1 MFARLKFA
9 VFDVSLGPLSE
20 AVGDLEKTFHWVLFV
35 VFGLKTIQNV
45 SGFVSTSFTIARWA
59 TMGKLVLVV
68 ESAQFES
75 TLETGSVTIELGSPV
90 SSNLGVHVV
99 VEPFVGE

>member
-1 MFARLKFA
+1 LFARLKFA

-20 AVGDLEKTFHWVLFV
+20 AVGDLEKTFHWVFFV

-45 SGFVSTSFTIARWA
+45 GFVSTSFTVARWA
-59 TMGKLVLVV
+59 TMGELVLVV